1 MAYCYA
7 TVDNVAARSPRAMNA
22 DERELCAALLAD
34 AAVIIDAANDDAPD
48 AAKAL
53 VSCRMVMRALGDGQS
68 VGIPIGASQ
77 GTMTALGYSQ
87 SWTMSGGSTGELYL
101 SKQDKRLLRL
111 GNSIGSAS
119 PIEALAH
126 SGEGKTW

>member
-7 TVDNVAARSPRAMNA
+7 TVDDVAARLPRAMNA

-34 AAVIIDAANDDAPD
+34 AAIIIDTANDDAPD

-68 VGIPIGASQ
+68 AGIPIGASQ

-87 SWTMSGGSTGELYL
+87 SWTMSGGSSGELYL
-101 SKQDKRLLRL
+101 SKQDRRLLRL
-111 GNSIGSAS
+111 GNSICCTS

-126 SGEGKTW
+126 SGEGETW